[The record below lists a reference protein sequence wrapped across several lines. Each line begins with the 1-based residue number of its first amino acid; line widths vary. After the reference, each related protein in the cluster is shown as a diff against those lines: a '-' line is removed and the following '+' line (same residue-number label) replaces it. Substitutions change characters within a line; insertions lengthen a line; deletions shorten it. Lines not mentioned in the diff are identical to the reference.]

1 MHTLVH
7 TGLQMA
13 WLTIVELCTNF
24 KLTSHLS
31 MHLVIHMHFQR
42 HAYTF
47 FVALFMQGAL

>member
-1 MHTLVH
+1 MYTLVH

-13 WLTIVELCTNF
+13 WLTIVELCTNL

-31 MHLVIHMHFQR
+31 MHLHMHFQR